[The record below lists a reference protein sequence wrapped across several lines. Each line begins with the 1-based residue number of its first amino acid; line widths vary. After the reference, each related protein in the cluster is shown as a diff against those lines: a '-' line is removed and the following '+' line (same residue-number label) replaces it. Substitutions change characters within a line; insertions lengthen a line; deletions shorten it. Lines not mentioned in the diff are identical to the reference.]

1 MGVHIFLKFRLRV
14 NYGISGTFPESRQT
28 GSRCLL
34 VSKLIIYI
42 YYIICLFLF
51 VIVVVDFLLLFFYTD
66 TEPPL
71 YNPTAPPLYNPN
83 TQSYEVGPPGAFVP
97 PTYTPIQV

>member
-1 MGVHIFLKFRLRV
+1 MFVL
-14 NYGISGTFPESRQT
+14 
-28 GSRCLL
+28 
-34 VSKLIIYI
+34 
-42 YYIICLFLF
+42 

-71 YNPTAPPLYNPN
+71 YNPNTEPPLYNPNTAPPLYNPN

-97 PTYTPIQV
+97 PTNIPIQVLFQVY

>member
-1 MGVHIFLKFRLRV
+1 M
-14 NYGISGTFPESRQT
+14 
-28 GSRCLL
+28 
-34 VSKLIIYI
+34 
-42 YYIICLFLF
+42 FLF

-71 YNPTAPPLYNPN
+71 PNTEPPLYNPNTAPPLYNPN

-97 PTYTPIQV
+97 PTYIPIQV